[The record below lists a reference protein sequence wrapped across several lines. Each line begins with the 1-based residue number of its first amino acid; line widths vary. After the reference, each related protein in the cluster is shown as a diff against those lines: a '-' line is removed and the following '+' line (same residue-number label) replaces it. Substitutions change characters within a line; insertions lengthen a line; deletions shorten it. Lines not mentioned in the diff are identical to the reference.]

1 MERGALRFWRWGA
14 VALFALGLL
23 IPFPSAAADLSKE
36 EAVKKVIEKVVLPSS
51 NRETLRAHFW
61 PHPLR
66 PGDVITVF
74 RPDGERWPIIEPTW
88 FFWIDDQPEALFGHP
103 TRFVFVEIHYPIND
117 FWGSRIFRNMKA
129 CYNAGYVTIKFSLFP
144 SNQRFW
150 ILYYIHITFLLKL
163 IGILFYLVY
172 QKLRR
177 VVLILNSVISLT
189 IYYYNLITDF
199 LICNNSI
206 I

>member
-74 RPDGERWPIIEPTW
+74 RPDGERWPIKEPTW
-88 FFWIDDQPEALFGHP
+88 FFWIDDLPEALFGHP
-103 TRFVFVEIHYPIND
+103 ARFVYVDVATGAITVQRADSWPALNGETLWGFAEEREDPRFIIYP
-117 FWGSRIFRNMKA
+117 
-129 CYNAGYVTIKFSLFP
+129 
-144 SNQRFW
+144 
-150 ILYYIHITFLLKL
+150 LKRP
-163 IGILFYLVY
+163 GGPG
-172 QKLRR
+172 K
-177 VVLILNSVISLT
+177 
-189 IYYYNLITDF
+189 
-199 LICNNSI
+199 
-206 I
+206 

>member
-74 RPDGERWPIIEPTW
+74 RPDGERWTIKRPKW
-88 FFWIDDQPEALFGHP
+88 FVWIDDMPGYGYSHP
-103 TRFVFVEIHYPIND
+103 TRFVFVELGTGAVSVHRGDSWPALNGETL
-117 FWGSRIFRNMKA
+117 WGFAKEREDPRFIIYS
-129 CYNAGYVTIKFSLFP
+129 P
-144 SNQRFW
+144 QRPQ
-150 ILYYIHITFLLKL
+150 
-163 IGILFYLVY
+163 GPG
-172 QKLRR
+172 R
-177 VVLILNSVISLT
+177 
-189 IYYYNLITDF
+189 
-199 LICNNSI
+199 
-206 I
+206 

>member
-36 EAVKKVIEKVVLPSS
+36 EAVKKVIEKVVLPSP

-74 RPDGERWPIIEPTW
+74 RPDGERWTIKEPTW
-88 FFWIDDQPEALFGHP
+88 FFWIDDLPEALFGHP
-103 TRFVFVEIHYPIND
+103 ARFVYVDVATGAITVQRADSWPALNGETLWGFAEEREDPRFVIYP
-117 FWGSRIFRNMKA
+117 
-129 CYNAGYVTIKFSLFP
+129 
-144 SNQRFW
+144 
-150 ILYYIHITFLLKL
+150 LKRP
-163 IGILFYLVY
+163 GGPG
-172 QKLRR
+172 K
-177 VVLILNSVISLT
+177 
-189 IYYYNLITDF
+189 
-199 LICNNSI
+199 
-206 I
+206 